1 MTRLILAIISTLLEE
16 AALVVIVL
24 FGLPRWLDIQLP
36 IPALIGLMVAWG
48 AYSIITY
55 RMGSRA
61 LRKKPL
67 ISLPEMTGSRGKV
80 VSALAPEGLVRI
92 RGELWVA
99 RADGGEMNP
108 GDEVI
113 VLGQDGLKLLVRARG
128 TDGDDSENVDSQRS
142 G

>member
-1 MTRLILAIISTLLEE
+1 MARLILAIISTLLEE

-24 FGLPRWLDIQLP
+24 FGLPRLGIQLP

-61 LRKKPL
+61 LRRKPL

-99 RADGGEMNP
+99 RAGGGEMNP

-128 TDGDDSENVDSQRS
+128 TDGDDSENLDSQPS